1 MKSDLEK
8 LIIVG
13 LASITLMGLAGCN
26 QDRDSNAY
34 GAPKTSTVSS
44 TESLTETVTEQ
55 MTEEKSDITTEARY
69 ADVEEFM
76 EYYNISE
83 DEIPKDY
90 IQDLIWIY
98 SIGPDFKENQTD
110 AGDTV
115 KRFYQNN
122 RDLYLSLNDHFNGA
136 YTNLPLEEYMQNV
149 TMIKFRFSFEDGEFG
164 VFNEGAI
171 DLKEGKI
178 YYDHGVLAKLDSA
191 EYTADLSD
199 EEIESIRRELPKHIV
214 EDVASGELQG
224 LNDYG
229 IEIRM
234 RDDKYETK
242 YIIVTGSNEAGAP
255 GFDEYWKTLFK
266 NSFGEEWKLW

>member
-1 MKSDLEK
+1 MKSDIKK
-8 LIIVG
+8 LIIFG

-90 IQDLIWIY
+90 IQDFIWIY

-110 AGDTV
+110 AGDTGH
-115 KRFYQNN
+115 RMRN
-122 RDLYLSLNDHFNGA
+122 R
-136 YTNLPLEEYMQNV
+136 P
-149 TMIKFRFSFEDGEFG
+149 RRDGG
-164 VFNEGAI
+164 RSVSRPV
-171 DLKEGKI
+171 
-178 YYDHGVLAKLDSA
+178 Y
-191 EYTADLSD
+191 
-199 EEIESIRRELPKHIV
+199 RELRGDPV
-214 EDVASGELQG
+214 RLGRGVS
-224 LNDYG
+224 
-229 IEIRM
+229 RS
-234 RDDKYETK
+234 DKDE
-242 YIIVTGSNEAGAP
+242 SREAGR
-255 GFDEYWKTLFK
+255 
-266 NSFGEEWKLW
+266 